1 MLFDSPCGL
10 KRLFIPASTLIQVRR
25 FTLRKIEGG
34 ASGSARELGPV
45 RLRSTEQPPE
55 NHGARI
61 ALCLNTRYRTESFAF
76 FTVRVG
82 VTQKTGL
89 QIDLKAHLLSL
100 GNFLAS
106 LFYGEDD
113 PETLTLNYVNAS
125 YKRPAR
131 SKEVDNAI
139 WYKHARRDNHTLR
152 CVWYR
157 PEGRTS
163 SIGR

>member
-1 MLFDSPCGL
+1 MLFDSPCDL

-34 ASGSARELGPV
+34 ASGSARELGAV

-61 ALCLNTRYRTESFAF
+61 ALCLNARYRTESFAF

-89 QIDLKAHLLSL
+89 QIDLKAHLLSS
-100 GNFLAS
+100 GNFFAS
-106 LFYGEDD
+106 LFYREDD
-113 PETLTLNYVNAS
+113 PEALTLNYVNAG
-125 YKRPAR
+125 YNRPVR
-131 SKEVDNAI
+131 SKEADYAI
-139 WYKHARRDNHTLR
+139 WDPDARHNNHSLR
-152 CVWYR
+152 YVR
-157 PEGRTS
+157 
-163 SIGR
+163 